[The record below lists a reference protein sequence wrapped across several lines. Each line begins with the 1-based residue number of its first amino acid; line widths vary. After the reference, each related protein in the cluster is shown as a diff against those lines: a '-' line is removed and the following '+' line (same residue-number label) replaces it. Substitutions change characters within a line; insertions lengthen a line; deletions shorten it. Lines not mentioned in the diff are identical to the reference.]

1 MKRIAIIGLSF
12 VWLATNSSFAKEP
25 GYKEILTR
33 TPAAELPLKAA
44 ELVKD
49 AKPRSREGVTIN
61 VVKTAVIL
69 NPAAAPVIA
78 STVARAVPEM
88 AATAAAT
95 AATAQPKQAVA
106 IAKAVA
112 AAVPSKAGKIVVAVC
127 RAVPNDYRNIATAT
141 AQAVPGSDKE
151 ILSSMATAFPELKS
165 GIDHAFAAHVGSPAS
180 VSTALA
186 SAPASVDQSPAQTSV
201 GLGSSPFARG
211 PTVGPPFIPIS
222 GTPTNI
228 TPVTSGNVPPGA
240 RGGPTDYAQP

>member
-12 VWLATNSSFAKEP
+12 VWLATTNSFAKDA

-33 TPAAELPLKAA
+33 VPAAELPLKSA

-49 AKPRSREGVTIN
+49 AKPRSREGVTIE
-61 VVKTAVIL
+61 VVKTAVML

-78 STVARAVPEM
+78 STIARAVPKM
-88 AATAAAT
+88 APTAAAT
-95 AATAQPKQAVA
+95 AAAAQPKQAVA

-127 RAVPNDYRNIATAT
+127 RVVPNDYRNIAIAT

-151 ILSSMATAFPELKS
+151 ILSGIATAFPELKS
-165 GIDHAFAAHVGSPAS
+165 GIDRASAGHVGNPAS
-180 VSTALA
+180 VSIALA
-186 SAPASVDQSPAQTSV
+186 SAPSSINQSPAQTPVS
-201 GLGSSPFARG
+201 SSPFARG
-211 PTVGPPFIPIS
+211 PTVGPPFIPLS